1 MCATT
6 VTNTPCSLKTLI
18 LYGSPR
24 KDGASAKV
32 LTILQ
37 EQLGGDITVVDSYAR
52 HIVPCD
58 DCRGCYTHDGCV
70 KRDMTDIYAA
80 LEQADRLVFVTPVY
94 NRSFPAPLKAIVDRL
109 QCYWAKRFIRG
120 VKPPIEKPKTALLI
134 TVCGSDRDDGE
145 QLLYQ
150 LEPQFT
156 ILHVTDTKAIHIKGC
171 DGDVDWDAVEKNI
184 TAIR

>member
-6 VTNTPCSLKTLI
+6 ATNTPCSPKTLI

-24 KDGASAKV
+24 KGGSCAKV
-32 LTILQ
+32 LAMLK
-37 EQLGGDITVVDSYAR
+37 ERLDGDVAVIDSYAR
-52 HIVPCD
+52 NVIPCD

-70 KRDMTDIYAA
+70 KRDMTDIYEV

-145 QLLYQ
+145 CLLYQ

-156 ILHVTDTKAIHIKGC
+156 ILHVTETKALHIKGC
-171 DGDVDWDAVEKNI
+171 DGNVDWDAVREMLTDI
-184 TAIR
+184 